1 MTHDCLKLTIYFGER
16 DRTANG
22 FLADAICD
30 LFERHAFKTSVV
42 IRGVEGFGLKHTLQ
56 TDRLLTLSED
66 LPLVAIAIDTRER
79 IQRALPEVV
88 EVTSHGLVTLERARL
103 VENAL
108 DVVLPDDPD
117 QATKLTLYGGRAE
130 MAGRRPSYVAAVDC
144 LRRHGAAGASVVLG
158 VDGTLQG
165 TRRRARFFS
174 RNVQVPLMI
183 LAVAPGPVIAAAL
196 PEVRELFAHPVITLE
211 RVQLC
216 KAAGALLAIPRH
228 LPERD
233 ESGLPMWQKL
243 MVHTEVQA
251 RFDGRPLYVELV
263 RRLRE
268 TGAAGATVLRGIWG
282 FYGDRGPFGDRFFT
296 LRRQAPVHV
305 VIVDTPEKIQESWR
319 VVDAATTETGF
330 VTSELVPA
338 SHASAPRAKEV
349 SLRLASPS
357 RGP

>member
-16 DRTANG
+16 DRTADS
-22 FLADAICD
+22 FLADALCD

-42 IRGVEGFGLKHTLQ
+42 IRGVEGFGMKHTLQ

-79 IQRALPEVV
+79 IQRALPEVMK
-88 EVTSHGLVTLERARL
+88 VTTHGLISLERARL
-103 VENAL
+103 VEGEL
-108 DVVLPDDPD
+108 EVVLPDDLD

-130 MAGRRPSYVAAVDC
+130 MAGRRPSYVASVEC
-144 LRRHGAAGASVVLG
+144 LRRHGAVGASVVLG

-165 TRRRARFFS
+165 ARRRARFFS
-174 RNVQVPLMI
+174 RNVHVPLMI
-183 LAVAPGPVIAAAL
+183 LAVASGAVIASAL
-196 PEVRELFAHPVITLE
+196 PELRELFAHPVITLE

-216 KAAGALLAIPRH
+216 KAAGERLAVPRH
-228 LPERD
+228 LPDRD
-233 ESGLPMWQKL
+233 ESGLSMWQKL

-251 RFDGRPLYVELV
+251 KFNGRPLYVELV

-282 FYGDRGPFGDRFFT
+282 FYGDRAPFGDRFFT
-296 LRRQAPVHV
+296 LRRQVPVHV
-305 VIVDTPEKIQESWR
+305 VIVDTPTRIQESWS
-319 VVDAATTETGF
+319 VVDAATSETGF

-338 SHASAPRAKEV
+338 SRAFAPKAKEA

-357 RGP
+357 SGP

>member
-117 QATKLTLYGGRAE
+117 QATKLTLYGGRPE

-174 RNVQVPLMI
+174 RNVQVSLMI
-183 LAVAPGPVIAAAL
+183 LAVAPGPVIAAGPPGGPRSLRPPGDHTRA
-196 PEVRELFAHPVITLE
+196 RATLQGRRCTPGRFLGTCPSE
-211 RVQLC
+211 
-216 KAAGALLAIPRH
+216 
-228 LPERD
+228 D
-233 ESGLPMWQKL
+233 ESGLPMRQKL

-251 RFDGRPLYVELV
+251 RFNGRPLYVELV

-282 FYGDRGPFGDRFFT
+282 FYGDRGPFGDRFT

-349 SLRLASPS
+349 SLRLSSPS